1 MKTDNNWQAI
11 VNELGKKIADL
22 EIENSALLVNLSNAQ
37 IENKRLNEE
46 LKEAKKRVDDLHQ
59 EK

>member
-1 MKTDNNWQAI
+1 MDRNDNWQAI

-37 IENKRLNEE
+37 IENKKLKEE
-46 LKEAKKRVDDLHQ
+46 LKGAKKHVDDLHKK
-59 EK
+59 E